1 MRQKLHKTWRIVYKE
16 YHTKKIIIYGL
27 KCNTKNE
34 RIKLL
39 LKEAE

>member
-1 MRQKLHKTWRIVYKE
+1 MKNSVKE